1 MKKTEIR
8 IKLDKSVDEEE
19 ALREAEK
26 IFEEMKDYETWVL
39 ATADGDA
46 IRICGR
52 VESQATM
59 ALIVA
64 RLMMESRLGPAEIA
78 AALITLA
85 ITDQP

>member
-1 MKKTEIR
+1 MKKTEIK
-8 IKLDKSVDEEE
+8 IKLDKGVDEEE

-39 ATADGDA
+39 ATADDSI

-64 RLMMESRLGPAEIA
+64 RLMMESRLGLIEVAA
-78 AALITLA
+78 GLAALAT
-85 ITDQP
+85 TD